1 MWADKASN
9 SRTNI
14 AQSLLPQKKGINHM
28 HNYLVSCSYDKIK
41 RFKKS
46 PARTNTSAQPT
57 KVDGPVQI
65 IVDNFDPSLSSPDVV
80 VSSHDFATI
89 ETYSTPAT
97 EESPCTISRISKT
110 EMSGF
115 IRNEEDV
122 FSLYNGS
129 TKSRWV

>member
-1 MWADKASN
+1 
-9 SRTNI
+9 
-14 AQSLLPQKKGINHM
+14 M
-28 HNYLVSCSYDKIK
+28 HNYLVSCSYDKLKI
-41 RFKKS
+41 FKKS

-80 VSSHDFATI
+80 VSSHDIATI

-115 IRNEEDV
+115 IRNEEDEILLV
-122 FSLYNGS
+122 QCQDPIFSEKLAFHPNFFFFSLYNGS